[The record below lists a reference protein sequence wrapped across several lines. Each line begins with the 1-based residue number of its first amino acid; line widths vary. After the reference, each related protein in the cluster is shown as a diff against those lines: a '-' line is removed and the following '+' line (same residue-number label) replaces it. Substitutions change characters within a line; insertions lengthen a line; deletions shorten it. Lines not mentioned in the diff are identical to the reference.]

1 MIRFVPLS
9 EKTRDWLGLTLHHQ
23 LAGLDPSSSASLLP
37 QPSSVRLHQKELGK
51 SCNYLHKEH
60 SNCIS
65 WQRLSNYHHNKHPVY
80 ISPFLELDLFNLRS
94 WLYKEWL
101 VRPYH
106 KNNSIVFAQSW
117 LMTYFHAVWVRM
129 YCRICPPEDWF
140 NPFLLRNWHCFYSLH
155 HRKKGLKA
163 RLS

>member
-1 MIRFVPLS
+1 MIRFVTLS

-37 QPSSVRLHQKELGK
+37 QPSSVRLHQKEFGK
-51 SCNYLHKEH
+51 SWKYLHKEH

-106 KNNSIVFAQSW
+106 KNNIIVFAQSW
-117 LMTYFHAVWVRM
+117 LMTYFHAVWVR
-129 YCRICPPEDWF
+129 IC
-140 NPFLLRNWHCFYSLH
+140 LLYTSPSPRDLYRS
-155 HRKKGLKA
+155 RMPSSA
-163 RLS
+163 